1 MLAEH
6 NAFRVFAFHVSR
18 FRVFWKADQI
28 HLHNLK
34 LSFCFTGAPASLD
47 SQQLAAATFRAQKA
61 VEGVTARH
69 GGSFINRIL
78 VDAVEDPDVTPPVDS
93 DAELQIWKLL
103 PQLRNLPESLLGK
116 IPLAT
121 MFQLNAALQKEKK
134 HSEKLGVNSRLA

>member
-1 MLAEH
+1 M
-6 NAFRVFAFHVSR
+6 
-18 FRVFWKADQI
+18 
-28 HLHNLK
+28 
-34 LSFCFTGAPASLD
+34 
-47 SQQLAAATFRAQKA
+47 
-61 VEGVTARH
+61 TARH

>member
-1 MLAEH
+1 MLLYDCLNTLASQYTV
-6 NAFRVFAFHVSR
+6 N
-18 FRVFWKADQI
+18 
-28 HLHNLK
+28 
-34 LSFCFTGAPASLD
+34 FCFTGAPAGLS
-47 SQQLAAATFRAQKA
+47 SQQLAAATSRAQRA

-69 GGSFINRIL
+69 GGSFANRIL
-78 VDAVEDPDVTPPVDS
+78 ADGVEDPDDTTTVNN

-134 HSEKLGVNSRLA
+134 HTE